1 MAATEPDQTSAGPS
15 GAVPPDAAPPTS
27 GTPPTGKPPLMAQR
41 TYQCLRLGAIGVIF
55 ILGVSLAREYFAA
68 GDCLNRSISAY
79 YYTSVQTVFV
89 GTLIALGLVM
99 IVLWGKTATEDGLF
113 NLAGMLAP
121 VVAFVPT
128 GDRPY
133 HCGVTSA
140 QGDKADA
147 QVSSAVRA
155 SLPAVDNNMFAYLS
169 IIGAVLVGMVV
180 VGYVAHRK
188 NWGLV
193 TANPVAYWLPLGA
206 AVVLWGFLAFKM
218 KTDKDWI
225 YAHAHKY
232 SAILMFVMIVLAVFE
247 IARQKWR
254 GIPDSADAPSLP
266 WARGYLGLAI
276 LMSAGAVLIGLLV
289 PHLPKAWSDHTVF
302 ILEAW
307 MIVLLAVFWALQTWD
322 RWGEGAPPVTD
333 AEVARARAEAAAAR

>member
-1 MAATEPDQTSAGPS
+1 MAATAPEQTSPGS
-15 GAVPPDAAPPTS
+15 TGAEPPDDAPPVVHAPPT
-27 GTPPTGKPPLMAQR
+27 GTPPLMAQR

-55 ILGVSLAREYFAA
+55 ILGISLAREYVVA

-113 NLAGMLAP
+113 NLAGLLAP

-133 HCGVTSA
+133 HCGVTTA
-140 QGDKADA
+140 QGNKADA
-147 QVSSAVRA
+147 QVSSAVKA

-169 IIGAVLVGMVV
+169 IIGVVLVGMVV
-180 VGYVAHRK
+180 VGFVAHRR
-188 NWGLV
+188 NWALV

-206 AVVLWGFLAFKM
+206 AVVLWGFLAVKM
-218 KTDKDWI
+218 KTDKGWI

-254 GIPDSADAPSLP
+254 GIADSAEAPSLP
-266 WARGYLGLAI
+266 WARGYLGLAV
-276 LMSAGAVLIGLLV
+276 LMSVGAVLIGLLV

-307 MIVLLAVFWALQTWD
+307 MIVLLAVFWGLQTWD
-322 RWGEGAPPVTD
+322 RWGDGAPPVTD
-333 AEVARARAEAAAAR
+333 EEVAQAQAAAADSS